1 MKKLLNYSWV
11 LIFISSCTMT
21 GDVISLSDG
30 SYKLSNQAGFGDGI
44 PKLKNKVYAEGKK
57 FCGAINK
64 DLVVIEDNTIGM
76 PPSVEIHFNCE

>member
-1 MKKLLNYSWV
+1 MKKLLNYSLA

-30 SYKLSNQAGFGDGI
+30 SYKLSNQAGFGGGI

>member
-1 MKKLLNYSWV
+1 MKKLFNCSLV
-11 LIFISSCTMT
+11 FIFISSCTMT

-57 FCGAINK
+57 FCGAMNK